1 MPIGNY
7 VSVLRLGMLV
17 HPFVSDFL
25 CVPFASLR
33 LCGEGLEL
41 EVSMNA
47 AGAEDAVG
55 IEGAFE
61 FFVDGEQ
68 AGGELLDA
76 VAVVAAAE
84 QGRVS
89 TSLVRDLERH

>member
-1 MPIGNY
+1 M
-7 VSVLRLGMLV
+7 
-17 HPFVSDFL
+17 D
-25 CVPFASLR
+25 
-33 LCGEGLEL
+33 
-41 EVSMNA
+41 A
-47 AGAEDAVG
+47 AWAEDAVG